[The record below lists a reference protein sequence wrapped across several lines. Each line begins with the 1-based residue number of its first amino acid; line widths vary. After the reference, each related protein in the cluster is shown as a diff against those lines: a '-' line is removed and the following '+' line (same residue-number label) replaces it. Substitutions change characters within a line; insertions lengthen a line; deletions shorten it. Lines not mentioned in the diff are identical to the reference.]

1 MREERGSHA
10 LCRQHWEQNARSI
23 ALQRV
28 AEGELKMLY
37 ERHTR
42 LLREAEETDRRI
54 MQLQQ
59 QENERWQDEQD
70 VVGGESDTNSDGGR
84 YSGSEESVE
93 WQDWEE
99 DSNREQ
105 LAVTMTNLR
114 MPVDEVGLH
123 GLLEQAA
130 NSQFQVQ
137 SEQGGHQRYRVG
149 TGRAWVQFSEVAD
162 AAKAVRRLDGC
173 KLNGRKVKLR
183 RGYWMDGRSQEEE
196 EIIIGA
202 AVGEA
207 VHLEAV

>member
-1 MREERGSHA
+1 M
-10 LCRQHWEQNARSI
+10 
-23 ALQRV
+23 QRV

-54 MQLQQ
+54 MLLQQ

-114 MPVDEVGLH
+114 MPVD
-123 GLLEQAA
+123 
-130 NSQFQVQ
+130 
-137 SEQGGHQRYRVG
+137 
-149 TGRAWVQFSEVAD
+149 
-162 AAKAVRRLDGC
+162 
-173 KLNGRKVKLR
+173 
-183 RGYWMDGRSQEEE
+183 
-196 EIIIGA
+196 
-202 AVGEA
+202 
-207 VHLEAV
+207 